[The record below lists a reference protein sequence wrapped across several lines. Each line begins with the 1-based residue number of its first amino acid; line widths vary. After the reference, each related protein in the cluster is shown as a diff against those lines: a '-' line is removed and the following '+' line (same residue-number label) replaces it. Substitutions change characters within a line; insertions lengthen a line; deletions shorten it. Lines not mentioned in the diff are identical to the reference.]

1 MQINGPKIFFTIPI
15 FGGIPVTQTLLTSF
29 IVTLILCVSG
39 VLLGRKLQKRPGRVQ
54 VLTEKA
60 VAVITGMVK
69 EAMGEHNARW
79 TPFIA
84 AIFFSS
90 LLGTLLGMTGI
101 LRSSTADIST
111 TMTWAVLVSFIC
123 WYESIKHNGFLGWL
137 KGFTEP
143 IAVMT
148 PMNIVSE
155 IAQPVSLAFR
165 HFGNIAG
172 GGVITALIYWAL
184 SGASAG
190 ILRLIASSSAAVT
203 LALLAVGVLLMLL
216 SRLKAGGKRKKLP
229 LILGSLCLGLSGL
242 SLINW
247 AWIKSGLTMPQLP
260 TGLSV
265 ALWLTATAALLAG
278 LILLIGRQT
287 KARAILGVILMAL
300 GFAAML
306 LLSLTIYV
314 ETDTAPG
321 VLGVPLLTLGVPAV
335 LSLYFDVFSGVIQAF
350 VFSLLTMI
358 YISGNCPPPEET
370 NHQELKTKN

>member
-1 MQINGPKIFFTIPI
+1 MQINGPKIYFTIPI
-15 FGGIPVTQTLLTSF
+15 FGGIPVTQTLVTSF
-29 IVTLILCVSG
+29 IATLILCVAG
-39 VLLGRKLQKRPGRVQ
+39 VLLGRKLKKRPGRAQ

-60 VAVITGMVK
+60 VTVIRNMVV
-69 EAMGEHNARW
+69 EAMGAHNERW

-84 AIFFSS
+84 ALFLSS

-111 TMTWAVLVSFIC
+111 TMTWAVLVSVIC
-123 WYESIKHNGFLGWL
+123 WYESIKNNGFLGWL

-172 GGVITALIYWAL
+172 GGVITTLIYWAL

-190 ILRLIASSSAAVT
+190 ALRLVASGSV
-203 LALLAVGVLLMLL
+203 LVPIFLLVAGLLIVLLLG
-216 SRLKAGGKRKKLP
+216 RRKKTRK
-229 LILGSLCLGLSGL
+229 LGKGLLLLYALGFVCLGLGGLRLLDLLWSLTGRAYPEMSG
-242 SLINW
+242 
-247 AWIKSGLTMPQLP
+247 
-260 TGLSV
+260 
-265 ALWLTATAALLAG
+265 TAAGLCWFGALAVLLCG
-278 LILLIGRQT
+278 IVLLIGHKSRGRT
-287 KARAILGVILMAL
+287 ALGVVLAAL
-300 GFAAML
+300 GFLGICFVSEGPM
-306 LLSLTIYV
+306 
-314 ETDTAPG
+314 
-321 VLGVPLLTLGVPAV
+321 GVPVLTLGLPAV

-358 YISGNCPPPEET
+358 YISSNCPAPEET
-370 NHQELKTKN
+370 NN

>member
-1 MQINGPKIFFTIPI
+1 MQINGPKIYFTIPI
-15 FGGIPVTQTLLTSF
+15 FGGIPITQTLVTS
-29 IVTLILCVSG
+29 LIATILLCVAG
-39 VLLGRKLQKRPGRVQ
+39 VCLGRNLKKRPGRIQ

-60 VAVITGMVK
+60 VTVINNMVT
-69 EAMGEHNARW
+69 EAMGDHNARW

-111 TMTWAVLVSFIC
+111 TMTWAVLVSILC
-123 WYESIKHNGFLGWL
+123 WYESIKNNGFLGWL

-148 PMNIVSE
+148 PMNVVSE

-190 ILRLIASSSAAVT
+190 ILG
-203 LALLAVGVLLMLL
+203 LLAQSSVAVPLVLLAAGVGLVLL
-216 SRLKAGGKRKKLP
+216 SRPGASGKRRRLP
-229 LILGSLCLGLSGL
+229 LLLGVVCL
-242 SLINW
+242 
-247 AWIKSGLTMPQLP
+247 A
-260 TGLSV
+260 
-265 ALWLTATAALLAG
+265 LAG
-278 LILLIGRQT
+278 LRLTDWLWWKLADRAYPEMSGTLTGVCWFAALAVLICGIVLLIGHRT
-287 KARAILGVILMAL
+287 RGRTALGAVLAAL
-300 GFAAML
+300 GFLGICFVSEGPM
-306 LLSLTIYV
+306 
-314 ETDTAPG
+314 
-321 VLGVPLLTLGVPAV
+321 GVPVLTLGLPAV

-358 YISGNCPPPEET
+358 YISSNCPEPEEPKP
-370 NHQELKTKN
+370 EA

>member
-1 MQINGPKIFFTIPI
+1 MTINGPKIYFVIPI
-15 FGGIPVTQTLLTSF
+15 FGGIPITQTLLTSL
-29 IVTLILCVSG
+29 IATVILCVSA
-39 VLLGRKLQKRPGRVQ
+39 VLLGRGLTKRPGRRQ

-60 VAVITGMVK
+60 VSVMTTMVK
-69 EAMGEHNARW
+69 EAMGEHNAHW

-84 AIFFSS
+84 AIFLSS

-111 TMTWAVLVSFIC
+111 TMTWAVLVSILC
-123 WYESIKHNGFLGWL
+123 WYESIKNNGFFGWL

-190 ILRLIASSSAAVT
+190 ILNLIASSSVALPLV
-203 LALLAVGVLLMLL
+203 LLAAGVGLLLL
-216 SRLKAGGKRKKLP
+216 SRPKENGKRRKLP
-229 LILGSLCLGLSGL
+229 LVLGVVC
-242 SLINW
+242 
-247 AWIKSGLTMPQLP
+247 
-260 TGLSV
+260 
-265 ALWLTATAALLAG
+265 TALAG
-278 LILLIGRQT
+278 LRLLDWLWSLTGRAWPEMSGGVTGLCWFASLVLLIGG
-287 KARAILGVILMAL
+287 IVLMIGRKSRKHLIFGIVLAAL
-300 GFAAML
+300 GFLGICFVSEGPM
-306 LLSLTIYV
+306 
-314 ETDTAPG
+314 
-321 VLGVPLLTLGVPAV
+321 GVPVLTLGLPAV

-358 YISGNCPPPEET
+358 YISSNIPEPEET
-370 NHQELKTKN
+370 NN